1 MSFETGELLTT
12 AGAEGDDC
20 PKARHAQAQRE
31 YRAREKAKAEI
42 RESIF
47 LRLAQTHTDDLMEFA
62 EEVAKARGMDF
73 NEVMDLL
80 LFRHG
85 E

>member
-12 AGAEGDDC
+12 ASAEGDDC

-42 RESIF
+42 REGIF
-47 LRLAQTHTDDLMEFA
+47 LRLAQKHSDDLLEFA
-62 EEVAKARGMDF
+62 DEVAEARGMDF
-73 NEVMDLL
+73 SEVMDLL

-85 E
+85 D